1 MVLQG
6 SMALRRILAIVF
18 LGATLLLFFFPAA
31 DYYSHR
37 MPAVVDMAMN
47 EFQIK

>member
-18 LGATLLLFFFPAA
+18 LGATLLLLFFFPAA
-31 DYYSHR
+31 GYYSHR
-37 MPAVVDMAMN
+37 IPAVVDMAMN
-47 EFQIK
+47 EFQI